1 MEFFSN
7 STMVLGAVLTA
18 FIVIIGLVLNIRN
31 ITLTSNKPLEE
42 LNDSVQE
49 LNTTV
54 KYLNKNLDAL
64 SNKVDGV
71 EKKYHELDHKF
82 AELET
87 KVKIY
92 HEGK

>member
-1 MEFFSN
+1 MEWFNN
-7 STMVLGAVLTA
+7 STMVLGAVISAL
-18 FIVIIGLVLNIRN
+18 VVVIGLFINIRN

-64 SNKVDGV
+64 SNKVDNV
-71 EKKYHELDHKF
+71 EKQYHALDHKVT
-82 AELET
+82 ELET
-87 KVKIY
+87 KMNIY
-92 HEGK
+92 HKGT